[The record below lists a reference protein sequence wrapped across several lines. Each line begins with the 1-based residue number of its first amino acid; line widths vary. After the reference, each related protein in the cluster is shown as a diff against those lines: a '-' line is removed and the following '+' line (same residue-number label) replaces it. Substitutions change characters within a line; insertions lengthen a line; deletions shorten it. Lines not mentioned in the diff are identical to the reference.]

1 MGLRSDAGLLAEEY
15 NPKTNGLMG
24 SFPHPF
30 SHVALETMA
39 LDISRQK
46 GPAVRRSRSGASHKP
61 IPVVVLGRRGLYL
74 ERAKTKNS
82 AFRKPMQPS
91 EDLARIVGTEPLP
104 RSEVTKKI
112 WAHIK
117 KHDLQN
123 PKNKREILADDKLQP
138 IFGSKKL
145 DMFQMTKAV
154 NKHLK

>member
-1 MGLRSDAGLLAEEY
+1 MSSSSKKWDRTIAFTHISNLILLQFYVIAELARLRQGWKA
-15 NPKTNGLMG
+15 KM
-24 SFPHPF
+24 
-30 SHVALETMA
+30 
-39 LDISRQK
+39 
-46 GPAVRRSRSGASHKP
+46 
-61 IPVVVLGRRGLYL
+61 
-74 ERAKTKNS
+74 AKTTPKAKNS
-82 AFRKPMQPS
+82 AFMKPMQPS
-91 EDLARIVGTEPLP
+91 EHLAKIVGTEPLP
-104 RSEVTKKI
+104 RTEVTKKI